1 MQPLELIKDLLEHE
15 LLRES
20 VSFNLSQCYIM
31 ELTALRGKDVVIPNV
46 AVVYSA
52 LSNYVS

>member
-20 VSFNLSQCYIM
+20 VSFNLSKCYIM